1 MAKNYK
7 SNKDETVRLFK
18 SNFLEFFT
26 HIHPATPAVLY
37 LPVIVVSFYFGSI
50 GNNLGILSLSF
61 LGGIFIWT
69 LLEYIIHRFA
79 FHTHP
84 TSETG
89 KKMHFLVH
97 GLHHDYPN
105 DSTRLVM
112 PPIISI
118 PLALIFFFLFKYT
131 MGGYYLTYFSG
142 LVFGYVCYD
151 TIHYATHHF
160 KMKSGALKFLR
171 EYHLRH
177 HFQDENSAYGVSNP
191 LWDYVFRTV
200 PPFIK

>member
-97 GLHHDYPN
+97 GIHHDYPN

-118 PLALIFFFLFKYT
+118 PLALIFFFLFK
-131 MGGYYLTYFSG
+131 
-142 LVFGYVCYD
+142 
-151 TIHYATHHF
+151 
-160 KMKSGALKFLR
+160 
-171 EYHLRH
+171 
-177 HFQDENSAYGVSNP
+177 
-191 LWDYVFRTV
+191 
-200 PPFIK
+200 